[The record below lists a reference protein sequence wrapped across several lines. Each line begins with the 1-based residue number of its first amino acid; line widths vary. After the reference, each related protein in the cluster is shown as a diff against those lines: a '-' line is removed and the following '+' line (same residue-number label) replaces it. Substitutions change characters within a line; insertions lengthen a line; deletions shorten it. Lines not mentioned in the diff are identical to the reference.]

1 MKNKWIALRYPVTH
15 GLKILLYY
23 SNSYNFIY
31 NPIMSLSIK
40 DSTHTKIEQSVEN
53 MERFGN

>member
-1 MKNKWIALRYPVTH
+1 MKNKWISLRYPVTH
-15 GLKILLYY
+15 GLTILLYY
-23 SNSYNFIY
+23 SNSYNFSY